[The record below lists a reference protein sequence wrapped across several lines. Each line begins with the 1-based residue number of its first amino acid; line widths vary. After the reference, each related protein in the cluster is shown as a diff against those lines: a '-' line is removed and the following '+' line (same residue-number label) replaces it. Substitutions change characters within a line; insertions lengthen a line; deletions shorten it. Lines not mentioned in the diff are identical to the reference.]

1 MDNKEEVK
9 SMNWKGLLQD
19 IAKTGPDNVKRL
31 MEVAEH
37 LPHDSTLQDLNTTL
51 NNLIPFIPQLEKVL
65 GNGNIKN
72 LERLVKKIPD
82 AKTLDRLSN
91 ALPMLE
97 KLPDKQTLNQ
107 LLDKADSLKSF
118 LDSLEKEG

>member
-1 MDNKEEVK
+1 MDNKEGVK
-9 SMNWKGLLQD
+9 TMNWKELLQD
-19 IAKTGPDNVKRL
+19 IAKTGPDNVKKL

-37 LPHDSTLQDLNTTL
+37 LPHDSTLRDLNTTI
-51 NNLIPFIPQLEKVL
+51 NNLIPYIPR
-65 GNGNIKN
+65 
-72 LERLVKKIPD
+72 LERILGDSNIQNMERLLKKMPD
-82 AKTLDRLSN
+82 SRTLDRLSN

>member
-1 MDNKEEVK
+1 MDWKE
-9 SMNWKGLLQD
+9 LITD
-19 IAKTGPDNVKRL
+19 IAKTGPSNIKKL

-37 LPHDSTLQDLNTTL
+37 LPSDSTLQQLCSTMDK
-51 NNLIPFIPQLEKVL
+51 LIPLIPQLEKIL
-65 GNGNIKN
+65 GDGNIKN
-72 LERLVKKIPD
+72 MERLLKKVPD

-107 LLDKADSLKSF
+107 LLEKADSLKGF
-118 LDSLEKEG
+118 LDTLEKEN